1 MCGIK
6 LAMNPGRKTDNM
18 KITILG
24 CGFGTALSVLWNKA
38 GHEVTAWS
46 RNKEEI
52 DSILRFGEHKRLLP
66 GVAVSNRITF
76 TTDISCVKG
85 ADVLVFA
92 IPSPG
97 VRSVAK
103 LAAPYVDGNTVV
115 LNVGKGFEEE
125 TAKRLSQVIGEEL
138 PDNRIAVMAGPC
150 HAEEVA
156 RNIPTTVVMS
166 SEDMGAAEF
175 LQENLQTHTFRIY
188 ENSDTAGCEIAAA
201 LKNPIAL
208 SCGIIEGMKLGDNTI
223 ASLMTRGLAE
233 ITRLGAAMGAKW
245 ETFTGLAGVGD
256 LIVTCTSRH
265 SRNHRAGILIGEG
278 MSAAEAVEN
287 VGTVEGYNNC
297 GIVYRTAAALGVKAP
312 IINELYKVCYENKA
326 PSESVHDLM
335 GRPQTHEREQYWNN

>member
-1 MCGIK
+1 
-6 LAMNPGRKTDNM
+6 M

-24 CGFGTALSVLWNKA
+24 CGFGTALAVLWNKA

-46 RNKEEI
+46 RNREEI
-52 DSILRFGEHKRLLP
+52 DDILRCGEHKRLLP
-66 GVAVSNRITF
+66 GVAVSNRISF
-76 TTDISCVKG
+76 TSDISCVSG
-85 ADVLVFA
+85 ADILVFA

-103 LAAPYVDGNTVV
+103 LAAPYIGRKTVV
-115 LNVGKGFEEE
+115 LNVGKGFEES
-125 TAKRLSQVIGEEL
+125 TAKRLSQVIAEEM
-138 PDNRIAVMAGPC
+138 PENRIAVMAGPC

-166 SEDMGAAEF
+166 SDDMTAAEY
-175 LQENLQTHTFRIY
+175 LQEALQTSTFRIY
-188 ENSDTAGCEIAAA
+188 GNSDTAGCEIAAA

-256 LIVTCTSRH
+256 LIVTCTSKH

-278 MSAAEAVEN
+278 MSAAEAVAN

-297 GIVYRTAAALGVKAP
+297 GIVHRTAVSLKVKSP
-312 IINELYKVCYENKA
+312 IIDELYKVCYEGKA
-326 PSESVHDLM
+326 PADSVRDLM
-335 GRPQTHEREQYWNN
+335 GRPQTHERETYWNN

>member
-1 MCGIK
+1 
-6 LAMNPGRKTDNM
+6 M

-24 CGFGTALSVLWNKA
+24 CGFGTALAVLWNKA
-38 GHEVTAWS
+38 GHEITAWTK
-46 RNKEEI
+46 NTEEI
-52 DSILRFGEHKRLLP
+52 ADILRCGEHKRLLP
-66 GVAVSNRITF
+66 GVAVSNRISF
-76 TTDISCVKG
+76 TSDISCVSG
-85 ADVLVFA
+85 ADILVFA

-103 LAAPYVDGNTVV
+103 LAAPYIGRETVV
-115 LNVGKGFEEE
+115 LNVGKGFEEGS
-125 TAKRLSQVIGEEL
+125 AKRLSQVIAEEM
-138 PDNRIAVMAGPC
+138 PENRIAIMAGPC

-156 RNIPTTVVMS
+156 RGIPTTVVMS
-166 SEDMGAAEF
+166 SADMSAAEY
-175 LQENLQTHTFRIY
+175 LQESLQTDTFRIY
-188 ENSDTAGCEIAAA
+188 GNSDTAGCEIAAA

-256 LIVTCTSRH
+256 LIVTCTSKH

-278 MSAAEAVEN
+278 MNAADAVAN

-297 GIVYRTAAALGVKAP
+297 GIVHKTATALGVKSP
-312 IINELYKVCYENKA
+312 IIDELYKVCFEGKA
-326 PSESVHDLM
+326 PANSVHDLM
-335 GRPQTHEREQYWNN
+335 GRPQTHERETYWNN